1 MGSAT
6 TSTSSVEK
14 QPGGFKHFDAE
25 VTDLLGGRP
34 ERPHF
39 YYSKELHRKGNLD
52 PVGIPV
58 LGTMREEA
66 AARRGASARGIAAGG
81 TLVLTEEEDRA
92 KILAMYESVKQ
103 VEATQETQ
111 L

>member
-1 MGSAT
+1 MGPAT

-58 LGTMREEA
+58 SGFFVLCEKRLQRGEA
-66 AARRGASARGIAAGG
+66 LQPGG